1 MQNTDNIFFS
11 MDRLVEFGMGMAMSQ
26 QIVQSMNNMMES
38 MRRMPQ
44 MQVVAQPL
52 FVQQPIQPGVPVQPA
67 YQAFAGQ
74 PPVPQVQAVQV
85 GQAVPQVQAVQAGQQ
100 VQAGQSA
107 AQKQPAES
115 APALPPPVP
124 EAYYVAQNGAASGP
138 FSVTELARLVTE
150 KKLSAST
157 YVWKTGMTE
166 WKTAADFTE
175 LVALIAL
182 VPPAVVPASA
192 QDIAKGSES

>member
-1 MQNTDNIFFS
+1 MQNTNDNFFS

-26 QIVQSMNNMMES
+26 QIVQNMNNMMES

-44 MQVVAQPL
+44 MQVAAQPL
-52 FVQQPIQPGVPVQPA
+52 FVQQPIQSGVPVQPA

-74 PPVPQVQAVQV
+74 QPVPQTQIAAQQP
-85 GQAVPQVQAVQAGQQ
+85 GATQAGE
-100 VQAGQSA
+100 
-107 AQKQPAES
+107 QPL
-115 APALPPPVP
+115 LPPPLP
-124 EAYYVAQNGAASGP
+124 EVYYIVQDGRQAGPYSG
-138 FSVTELARLVTE
+138 TELARLVTE

-182 VPPAVVPASA
+182 VPPAVIPASA
-192 QDIAKGSES
+192 QDIAKES

>member
-26 QIVQSMNNMMES
+26 QIVQNMNNMMES

-44 MQVVAQPL
+44 MQVAAQPL

-74 PPVPQVQAVQV
+74 PPVPQVQAVQPV
-85 GQAVPQVQAVQAGQQ
+85 PVGQAGQAVPQVGQLP
-100 VQAGQSA
+100 A

-182 VPPAVVPASA
+182 VPPAVIPASA
-192 QDIAKGSES
+192 QDIAKES

>member
-26 QIVQSMNNMMES
+26 QIVQNMNNMMES

-44 MQVVAQPL
+44 MQVAAQPL
-52 FVQQPIQPGVPVQPA
+52 VVQQPIQPGVPVQPA

-74 PPVPQVQAVQV
+74 PP
-85 GQAVPQVQAVQAGQQ
+85 VPQVQAVQAGQQ

-192 QDIAKGSES
+192 QDIAKESES